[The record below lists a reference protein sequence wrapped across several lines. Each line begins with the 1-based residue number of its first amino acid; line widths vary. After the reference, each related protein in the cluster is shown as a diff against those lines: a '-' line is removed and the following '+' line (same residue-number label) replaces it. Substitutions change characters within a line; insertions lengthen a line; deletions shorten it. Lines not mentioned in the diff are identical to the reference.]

1 MVPRRR
7 IGGDVRLILYTIL
20 TGWDSNRLR
29 SDRRDLCGKRARR
42 TIQPLW
48 SSDRWSDYRGR
59 RKPAN
64 WWRNKRLGNGVLDY
78 QKGIPLVLMILTL
91 LVFPQGLASLPWI
104 RVVTRIRRISGR
116 LLGGI
121 RRLSARG
128 LRRC

>member
-48 SSDRWSDYRGR
+48 SSDRGSDYRGR
-59 RKPAN
+59 REPAN
-64 WWRNKRLGNGVLDY
+64 WGRNKRLWQRGSR
-78 QKGIPLVLMILTL
+78 
-91 LVFPQGLASLPWI
+91 LAERDCTSADDCYI
-104 RVVTRIRRISGR
+104 SRVSSGYC
-116 LLGGI
+116 
-121 RRLSARG
+121 LSYMVDG
-128 LRRC
+128 CD